1 MMGGLPGAS
10 HRQQAMA
17 STGPHAAFVTEKK
30 ATSMRERVRV
40 TSRAQST
47 YRRWVGAM
55 ALVASATASTALV
68 LGCAVSD
75 SDIHHWEFTERGPE
89 NLYKIVVH
97 DKFARQLRV
106 EAALGLVRMK
116 PRQGQHVGLEL
127 LIKALKDQ
135 KDLTPEARK
144 YLVSELV
151 PKITAQMDQKA
162 PPATP
167 DGKLPEDPSVPY
179 KDAAFALLTE
189 PGLVSDDKLKQDLTA
204 ALTQWV
210 QTDFDLR
217 IENRGQQ
224 YGLEQIMRQLGT
236 GSVRALPTYMKED
249 STKIDRVS
257 ALVAELGDDETKKK
271 ASEQLVTLAKR
282 IDSPE
287 WLTKTRSLVDE
298 RNKREKIEATPA
310 QVDAQLKDF
319 QRQELEPLFGDMKK
333 VGQRPAVEFCLAY
346 AADNKKSTELR
357 KLAAAAL
364 ENNVDK
370 NNASDVDRIFKIFS
384 DESAPDEV
392 RGIAVARL
400 GELSKDQVLPKLYSL
415 FDAKGW
421 KTRFEA
427 SKRILDMLKPMDGKA
442 IADFM
447 RRLPKSVDQKMGKN
461 EPIAYGAIIA
471 GMEPSG
477 GSKPR
482 DELNKYLQSKDIGPR
497 LTAIGSF
504 YGVKKAEAAPLMS
517 MQDDTTPVPKCEEA
531 DKCDW
536 NCLVPKAPGSRDL
549 ESKKIGTVGE
559 FVKFCILP
567 NLDQS

>member
-1 MMGGLPGAS
+1 
-10 HRQQAMA
+10 
-17 STGPHAAFVTEKK
+17 
-30 ATSMRERVRV
+30 MRERVRV

-47 YRRWVGAM
+47 YGRWMGAM
-55 ALVASATASTALV
+55 ALAVAAATSSSLV

-75 SDIHHWEFTERGPE
+75 SDIHHWEFTERGPD

-97 DKFARQLRV
+97 DKFAWPLRV

-116 PRQGQHVGLEL
+116 PRQGQHVGLET
-127 LIKALKDQ
+127 LIKALKNQ

-144 YLVSELV
+144 RIVSEIV
-151 PKITAQMDQKA
+151 PKIIAQMDQKA
-162 PPATP
+162 PPVTP

-189 PGLVSDDKLKQDLTA
+189 PCLVSDEKLKQDLGA

-210 QTDFDLR
+210 QTTFDLR
-217 IENRGQQ
+217 IENRSQQ
-224 YGLEQIMRQLGT
+224 YGLEQVMRQLGT
-236 GSVRALPTYMKED
+236 ASVRALPSYMKED
-249 STKIDRVS
+249 STKIDRLS
-257 ALVAELGDDETKKK
+257 SLIAELGDDETKKK
-271 ASEQLVTLAKR
+271 ASEALVGLAKK

-287 WLTKTRSLVDE
+287 WLAKTRALVEE
-298 RNKREKIEATPA
+298 RNRRDKTEATA
-310 QVDAQLKDF
+310 GQVDGQLKEF
-319 QRQELEPLFGDMKK
+319 QRQELEPLFGNMKK

-346 AADNKKSTELR
+346 AGDNKKSTDLR

-370 NNASDVDRIFKIFS
+370 SNASDVDRIFRIFS

-400 GELSKDQVLPKLYSL
+400 GELSKDQVVPKLYSL
-415 FDAKGW
+415 FEGKSW

-427 SKRILDMLKPMDGKA
+427 ARRLLEISKPMDAKA
-442 IADFM
+442 IAEFM

-471 GMEPSG
+471 SMEPAG
-477 GSKPR
+477 GTKPR
-482 DELNKYLQSKDIGPR
+482 DELNKFLQSKDLGPR
-497 LTAIGSF
+497 MTAIGSF
-504 YGVKKAEAAPLMS
+504 YGAKKADAAPITS
-517 MQDDTTPVPKCEEA
+517 MQDDASPVPKCEEA

-536 NCLVPKAPGSRDL
+536 TCLVPKAPGSKDL
-549 ESKKIGTVGE
+549 ESKKITTVGE

-567 NLDQS
+567 NLDQT